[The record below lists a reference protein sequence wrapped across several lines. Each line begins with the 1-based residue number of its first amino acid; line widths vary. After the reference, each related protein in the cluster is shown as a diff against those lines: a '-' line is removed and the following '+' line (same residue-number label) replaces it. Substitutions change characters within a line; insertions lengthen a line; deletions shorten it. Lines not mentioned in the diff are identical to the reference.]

1 MYKAIV
7 VGTDGSKTAE
17 LAVGHAIE
25 LCKVSGARLHIVSAV
40 KLPSTAMIG
49 AEGGAAMAAPADAAW
64 EQDAREATDEM
75 LKGAAT
81 AAAEAEVDAKTHA
94 ILGEAA
100 DALISVASE
109 EGADLIVVGNRG
121 MAGLGRVLGSV
132 PNKVSHHAPCS
143 LLIVHTT

>member
-17 LAVGHAIE
+17 QAVAHAIE
-25 LCKVSGARLHIVSAV
+25 LCKTSGARLHIVSAC
-40 KLPSTAMIG
+40 KLPTAAMIG
-49 AEGGAAMAAPADAAW
+49 AEGGSAVAAPGDAAW
-64 EQDAREATDEM
+64 ERDAREAADLM
-75 LKGAAT
+75 LRSAAT
-81 AAAEAEVDAKTHA
+81 AAADAEVDATTHA

-100 DALISVASE
+100 DALISVASD

-143 LLIVHTT
+143 LLIVRTT